1 MMGLFSR
8 KQTPESEPRTADA
21 DVQQTQPRGAE
32 TAAAGQQLPESG
44 PLRSLVDGLLVDGAE
59 RAKLTLVQR
68 GSTMSYQSE
77 RAAADGSPE
86 TDSGVVDQASPL
98 FDDVA
103 ALYTESMNSS
113 TGAWQTVVIT
123 AAAPEADGRS
133 VTVDYDFP
141 AAEHRTEQY
150 RVAGG
155 SAQAGAAQSG
165 AAQDGE
171 AQPASG
177 AATSPRSADSAQADP
192 AAQGPLGDS
201 SQGGA
206 RTGATAAGVGAGAG
220 AGAGAAAAAGGRD
233 QSAPLGQD
241 QAGTA
246 EPAAEQR
253 DLGAESRE
261 DRRRESE
268 ALSREPQAVQDT
280 EARTPEARTQE
291 ARPAE
296 ARTADA
302 RGTEAA
308 ASATSGAEARPAE
321 AEQRSVGAGVA
332 GAAAGAGAAGVVAGS
347 EQRRVPEGQLTDNGT
362 VDNLAPRQ
370 QGQEPIEVDHEVQE
384 SVARTAGHQSAAGS
398 GTGEQHAGT
407 SAALQAQGEQI
418 PAHVDHDEWRDDSGA
433 RRSPAAAPTGAAAA
447 HSVSSRDGSGAPT
460 VASGADVAPSYR
472 AAEQAAGGEDLAQGN
487 KVLSQK
493 DIARRVAGAQKRLFG
508 ADGSARDVSTVLIRV
523 RTLGTYYDALTHVR
537 QGGFWDQRSTFD
549 LIPEEDLQVQAL
561 KQDSYVEGEGA
572 PLAIMFR
579 FRPGIPPEVSFDY
592 DDEEAFVRYENRL
605 PSQNYVEELRMYP
618 RTGANIPQH
627 VNDALQDWNY

>member
-1 MMGLFSR
+1 MGLFSR

-21 DVQQTQPRGAE
+21 DVQQTQPRGDE

-77 RAAADGSPE
+77 RAAAGGSPE

-123 AAAPEADGRS
+123 AAAPEADGRA

-155 SAQAGAAQSG
+155 SARSG
-165 AAQDGE
+165 AAQPG
-171 AQPASG
+171 AAASG
-177 AATSPRSADSAQADP
+177 AAAQSADSAQADP

-201 SQGGA
+201 SQGGT
-206 RTGATAAGVGAGAG
+206 RTGATAAGAGVGAGAV
-220 AGAGAAAAAGGRD
+220 AAAAGDRD
-233 QSAPLGQD
+233 QSAPLEQD
-241 QAGTA
+241 QARTA
-246 EPAAEQR
+246 EPAAEQH

-261 DRRRESE
+261 DRRRDSE

-280 EARTPEARTQE
+280 EARTSEARSPEARPADAQAAD
-291 ARPAE
+291 ARGTEPATSATTGAE
-296 ARTADA
+296 ARTAD
-302 RGTEAA
+302 T
-308 ASATSGAEARPAE
+308 
-321 AEQRSVGAGVA
+321 EQRSAGAGVA
-332 GAAAGAGAAGVVAGS
+332 GAATGAAVGAGAAGAVAGS
-347 EQRRVPEGQLTDNGT
+347 EQERVPEGQLTDNGT

-370 QGQEPIEVDHEVQE
+370 QGQERIEVDREVQE
-384 SVARTAGHQSAAGS
+384 SVARTAGHQSTAGS
-398 GTGEQHAGT
+398 GTGEQVAGT
-407 SAALQAQGEQI
+407 AGAGASQAQGEQI
-418 PAHVDHDEWRDDSGA
+418 PSHVDHDEWRDDSSA
-433 RRSPAAAPTGAAAA
+433 QRASAAAPTGAAAA
-447 HSVSSRDGSGAPT
+447 QSVSSRDGSGAPT

>member
-1 MMGLFSR
+1 MGLFSR

-150 RVAGG
+150 RVASG
-155 SAQAGAAQSG
+155 SAQAGA
-165 AAQDGE
+165 
-171 AQPASG
+171 
-177 AATSPRSADSAQADP
+177 

-220 AGAGAAAAAGGRD
+220 AGVGAAAAAGCRD

-261 DRRRESE
+261 DRRRDSE

-296 ARTADA
+296 ARAADA

-308 ASATSGAEARPAE
+308 ASETSGAEARPVE
-321 AEQRSVGAGVA
+321 AEQRSAGAGVA

-384 SVARTAGHQSAAGS
+384 SVARTAGHQSAASS
-398 GTGEQHAGT
+398 GTSEQHAGT
-407 SAALQAQGEQI
+407 SAASQAQGEQI

>member
-150 RVAGG
+150 RVASG
-155 SAQAGAAQSG
+155 SAQAGA
-165 AAQDGE
+165 
-171 AQPASG
+171 
-177 AATSPRSADSAQADP
+177 

-206 RTGATAAGVGAGAG
+206 STGATAAGVGAGAG

-261 DRRRESE
+261 DRRRDSE
-268 ALSREPQAVQDT
+268 ALSREPQTVQDT

-296 ARTADA
+296 ARAADA

-308 ASATSGAEARPAE
+308 ASETSGAEARPVE
-321 AEQRSVGAGVA
+321 AEQRSAGAGVA

-384 SVARTAGHQSAAGS
+384 SVARTAGHQSAASS
-398 GTGEQHAGT
+398 GTSEQHAGT
-407 SAALQAQGEQI
+407 SAASQAQGEQI

>member
-1 MMGLFSR
+1 MGLFSR

-150 RVAGG
+150 RVASG
-155 SAQAGAAQSG
+155 SAQAGA
-165 AAQDGE
+165 
-171 AQPASG
+171 
-177 AATSPRSADSAQADP
+177 

-206 RTGATAAGVGAGAG
+206 STGATAAGVGAGAG

-261 DRRRESE
+261 DRRRDSE

-308 ASATSGAEARPAE
+308 ASETSGAEARPVE
-321 AEQRSVGAGVA
+321 AEQRSAGAGVA

-384 SVARTAGHQSAAGS
+384 SVARTAGHQSAASS
-398 GTGEQHAGT
+398 GTSEQHAGT
-407 SAALQAQGEQI
+407 SAASQAQGEQI

>member
-1 MMGLFSR
+1 MGLFSR
-8 KQTPESEPRTADA
+8 KQTPETEPRTADA
-21 DVQQTQPRGAE
+21 DVQQTQPGQAE
-32 TAAAGQQLPESG
+32 AAASGQQLPESG

-77 RAAADGSPE
+77 RAAAGGSPE

-123 AAAPEADGRS
+123 AAAPEADGRC

-141 AAEHRTEQY
+141 AAERRTEQY
-150 RVAGG
+150 RLAGG
-155 SAQAGAAQSG
+155 SARTGSA
-165 AAQDGE
+165 
-171 AQPASG
+171 ASG
-177 AATSPRSADSAQADP
+177 ETAASAPSPDSAQTDP
-192 AAQGPLGDS
+192 AARGPLGDS
-201 SQGGA
+201 AQDGT
-206 RTGATAAGVGAGAG
+206 RTGATATA
-220 AGAGAAAAAGGRD
+220 AGAAAAVGSRD
-233 QSAPLGQD
+233 ESAPAAQD
-241 QAGTA
+241 RAEAAGSADRQA
-246 EPAAEQR
+246 
-253 DLGAESRE
+253 DLSAESRDE
-261 DRRRESE
+261 RRRESE
-268 ALSREPQAVQDT
+268 ALAQE
-280 EARTPEARTQE
+280 PEA
-291 ARPAE
+291 ARSTESQAERNRAAE
-296 ARTADA
+296 AQ
-302 RGTEAA
+302 AA
-308 ASATSGAEARPAE
+308 GSAAPAAEAQTAGS
-321 AEQRSVGAGVA
+321 EQRSAGAGVA
-332 GAAAGAGAAGVVAGS
+332 GATAGAAVGAGAAGVAAGGA
-347 EQRRVPEGQLTDNGT
+347 EDQRVPEGQLTQDGT
-362 VDNLAPRQ
+362 VDNLAPRE
-370 QGQEPIEVDHEVQE
+370 QGQEPIEVDREVQE

-398 GTGEQHAGT
+398 GTGEQVAGV
-407 SAALQAQGEQI
+407 SGAESSQADGEQV
-418 PAHVDHDEWRDDSGA
+418 PSHVDHDEWRDD
-433 RRSPAAAPTGAAAA
+433 RSAQRSTAAAPTGAAAA
-447 HSVSSRDGSGAPT
+447 QSVSGADGAGAPT
-460 VASGADVAPSYR
+460 IASGADVAPSYR
-472 AAEQAAGGEDLAQGN
+472 AAEQASGGEDLAQGN
-487 KVLSQK
+487 KVLAQK
-493 DIARRVAGAQKRLFG
+493 EIARRVAGAQKRLFG

-627 VNDALQDWNY
+627 MNDALQDWNY

>member
-1 MMGLFSR
+1 MGLFSR

-150 RVAGG
+150 RVA
-155 SAQAGAAQSG
+155 SG
-165 AAQDGE
+165 
-171 AQPASG
+171 
-177 AATSPRSADSAQADP
+177 SAQADP

-206 RTGATAAGVGAGAG
+206 RTGAIAAGVGAGAG

-261 DRRRESE
+261 DRRRDSE

-291 ARPAE
+291 ARLAE

-308 ASATSGAEARPAE
+308 ASETSGAEARPVE
-321 AEQRSVGAGVA
+321 AEQRSAGAGVA

-398 GTGEQHAGT
+398 GTSEQHAGT
-407 SAALQAQGEQI
+407 SAASQAQGEQI

>member
-1 MMGLFSR
+1 MGLFSR

-150 RVAGG
+150 RVASG
-155 SAQAGAAQSG
+155 SAQAGA
-165 AAQDGE
+165 
-171 AQPASG
+171 
-177 AATSPRSADSAQADP
+177 

-206 RTGATAAGVGAGAG
+206 STGATAAGVGAGAG

-261 DRRRESE
+261 DRRRDSE

-308 ASATSGAEARPAE
+308 ASETSGAEARPVE
-321 AEQRSVGAGVA
+321 AEQRSAGAGVA

-398 GTGEQHAGT
+398 GTSEQHAGT
-407 SAALQAQGEQI
+407 SAASQAQGEQI

>member
-1 MMGLFSR
+1 MGLFSR

-150 RVAGG
+150 RVASG
-155 SAQAGAAQSG
+155 SAQAGA
-165 AAQDGE
+165 
-171 AQPASG
+171 
-177 AATSPRSADSAQADP
+177 

-206 RTGATAAGVGAGAG
+206 STGATAAGVGAGAG

-261 DRRRESE
+261 DRRRDSE
-268 ALSREPQAVQDT
+268 ALSREPQTVQDT

-296 ARTADA
+296 ARAADA

-308 ASATSGAEARPAE
+308 ASETSGAEARPVE
-321 AEQRSVGAGVA
+321 AEQRSAGAGVA

-384 SVARTAGHQSAAGS
+384 SVARTAGHQSAASS
-398 GTGEQHAGT
+398 GTSEQHAGT
-407 SAALQAQGEQI
+407 SAASQAQGEQI

>member
-1 MMGLFSR
+1 MGLFSR

-150 RVAGG
+150 RVASG
-155 SAQAGAAQSG
+155 SAQAGA
-165 AAQDGE
+165 
-171 AQPASG
+171 
-177 AATSPRSADSAQADP
+177 

-241 QAGTA
+241 QAGTD

-261 DRRRESE
+261 DRRRDSE

-308 ASATSGAEARPAE
+308 ASETSGAEARPVE
-321 AEQRSVGAGVA
+321 AEQRSAGAGVA
-332 GAAAGAGAAGVVAGS
+332 GAAAGAGAAGVVTGS

-398 GTGEQHAGT
+398 GTSEQHAGT
-407 SAALQAQGEQI
+407 SAASQAQGEQI

>member
-1 MMGLFSR
+1 MGLFSR

-150 RVAGG
+150 RVASG
-155 SAQAGAAQSG
+155 SAQAGA
-165 AAQDGE
+165 
-171 AQPASG
+171 
-177 AATSPRSADSAQADP
+177 

-261 DRRRESE
+261 DRRRDSE
-268 ALSREPQAVQDT
+268 ALSREPQTVQDT

-296 ARTADA
+296 ARAADA

-308 ASATSGAEARPAE
+308 ASETSGAEARPVE
-321 AEQRSVGAGVA
+321 AEQRSAGAGVA

-384 SVARTAGHQSAAGS
+384 SVARTAGHQSAASS
-398 GTGEQHAGT
+398 GTSEQHAGT
-407 SAALQAQGEQI
+407 SAASQAQGEQI

>member
-1 MMGLFSR
+1 M
-8 KQTPESEPRTADA
+8 
-21 DVQQTQPRGAE
+21 
-32 TAAAGQQLPESG
+32 
-44 PLRSLVDGLLVDGAE
+44 
-59 RAKLTLVQR
+59 
-68 GSTMSYQSE
+68 
-77 RAAADGSPE
+77 
-86 TDSGVVDQASPL
+86 
-98 FDDVA
+98 
-103 ALYTESMNSS
+103 
-113 TGAWQTVVIT
+113 
-123 AAAPEADGRS
+123 
-133 VTVDYDFP
+133 
-141 AAEHRTEQY
+141 
-150 RVAGG
+150 
-155 SAQAGAAQSG
+155 
-165 AAQDGE
+165 
-171 AQPASG
+171 
-177 AATSPRSADSAQADP
+177 
-192 AAQGPLGDS
+192 
-201 SQGGA
+201 
-206 RTGATAAGVGAGAG
+206 
-220 AGAGAAAAAGGRD
+220 
-233 QSAPLGQD
+233 
-241 QAGTA
+241 
-246 EPAAEQR
+246 
-253 DLGAESRE
+253 
-261 DRRRESE
+261 
-268 ALSREPQAVQDT
+268 
-280 EARTPEARTQE
+280 
-291 ARPAE
+291 
-296 ARTADA
+296 
-302 RGTEAA
+302 
-308 ASATSGAEARPAE
+308 
-321 AEQRSVGAGVA
+321 
-332 GAAAGAGAAGVVAGS
+332 
-347 EQRRVPEGQLTDNGT
+347 PEGQLTDNGT

-398 GTGEQHAGT
+398 GTSEQHAGT
-407 SAALQAQGEQI
+407 SAASQAQGEQI

>member
-150 RVAGG
+150 RVASG
-155 SAQAGAAQSG
+155 SAQAGA
-165 AAQDGE
+165 
-171 AQPASG
+171 
-177 AATSPRSADSAQADP
+177 

-206 RTGATAAGVGAGAG
+206 STGATAAGVGAGAG

-261 DRRRESE
+261 DRRRDSE

-308 ASATSGAEARPAE
+308 ASETSGAEARPVE
-321 AEQRSVGAGVA
+321 AEQRSAGAGVA

-384 SVARTAGHQSAAGS
+384 SVARTAGHQSAASS
-398 GTGEQHAGT
+398 GTSEQHAGT
-407 SAALQAQGEQI
+407 SAASQAQGEQI

>member
-1 MMGLFSR
+1 MGLFSR

-150 RVAGG
+150 RVASG
-155 SAQAGAAQSG
+155 SAQAGA
-165 AAQDGE
+165 
-171 AQPASG
+171 
-177 AATSPRSADSAQADP
+177 

-206 RTGATAAGVGAGAG
+206 STGATAAGVGAGAG

-261 DRRRESE
+261 DRRRDSE

-296 ARTADA
+296 ARAADA

-308 ASATSGAEARPAE
+308 ASETSGAEARPVE
-321 AEQRSVGAGVA
+321 AEQRSAGAGVA

-384 SVARTAGHQSAAGS
+384 SVARTAGHQSAASS
-398 GTGEQHAGT
+398 GTSEQHAGT
-407 SAALQAQGEQI
+407 SAASQAQGEQI

>member
-1 MMGLFSR
+1 MGLFSR

-150 RVAGG
+150 RVASG
-155 SAQAGAAQSG
+155 SAQAGA
-165 AAQDGE
+165 
-171 AQPASG
+171 
-177 AATSPRSADSAQADP
+177 

-261 DRRRESE
+261 DRRRDSE

-308 ASATSGAEARPAE
+308 ASETSGAEARPVE
-321 AEQRSVGAGVA
+321 AEQRSAG
-332 GAAAGAGAAGVVAGS
+332 AAGAGAAGVVAGS

-407 SAALQAQGEQI
+407 SAASQAQGEQI

>member
-1 MMGLFSR
+1 MGLFSR

-150 RVAGG
+150 RVASG
-155 SAQAGAAQSG
+155 SAQAGA
-165 AAQDGE
+165 
-171 AQPASG
+171 
-177 AATSPRSADSAQADP
+177 

-261 DRRRESE
+261 DRRRDSE

-308 ASATSGAEARPAE
+308 ASETSGAEARPVE
-321 AEQRSVGAGVA
+321 AEQRSAGAGVA

-384 SVARTAGHQSAAGS
+384 SVARTAGHQSAASS
-398 GTGEQHAGT
+398 GTSEQHAGT
-407 SAALQAQGEQI
+407 SAASQAQGEQI

>member
-1 MMGLFSR
+1 MGLFSR

-150 RVAGG
+150 RVASG
-155 SAQAGAAQSG
+155 SAQAGA
-165 AAQDGE
+165 
-171 AQPASG
+171 
-177 AATSPRSADSAQADP
+177 

-261 DRRRESE
+261 DRRRDSE

-308 ASATSGAEARPAE
+308 ASETSGAEARPVE
-321 AEQRSVGAGVA
+321 AEQRSAGAGVA

-398 GTGEQHAGT
+398 GTSEQHAGT
-407 SAALQAQGEQI
+407 SAASQAQGEQI

-447 HSVSSRDGSGAPT
+447 HSVSSRDDSDAPT

>member
-1 MMGLFSR
+1 PS
-8 KQTPESEPRTADA
+8 
-21 DVQQTQPRGAE
+21 
-32 TAAAGQQLPESG
+32 
-44 PLRSLVDGLLVDGAE
+44 
-59 RAKLTLVQR
+59 
-68 GSTMSYQSE
+68 
-77 RAAADGSPE
+77 
-86 TDSGVVDQASPL
+86 
-98 FDDVA
+98 
-103 ALYTESMNSS
+103 
-113 TGAWQTVVIT
+113 
-123 AAAPEADGRS
+123 GRS
-133 VTVDYDFP
+133 
-141 AAEHRTEQY
+141 
-150 RVAGG
+150 
-155 SAQAGAAQSG
+155 S
-165 AAQDGE
+165 
-171 AQPASG
+171 
-177 AATSPRSADSAQADP
+177 
-192 AAQGPLGDS
+192 
-201 SQGGA
+201 
-206 RTGATAAGVGAGAG
+206 
-220 AGAGAAAAAGGRD
+220 AAAAGGRD

-261 DRRRESE
+261 DRRRDSE

-308 ASATSGAEARPAE
+308 ASETSGAEARPVE
-321 AEQRSVGAGVA
+321 AEQRSAGAGVA

-398 GTGEQHAGT
+398 GTSEQHTGT
-407 SAALQAQGEQI
+407 SAASQAQGEQI

>member
-1 MMGLFSR
+1 MGLFSR

-150 RVAGG
+150 RVASG
-155 SAQAGAAQSG
+155 SAQAGA
-165 AAQDGE
+165 
-171 AQPASG
+171 
-177 AATSPRSADSAQADP
+177 

-206 RTGATAAGVGAGAG
+206 STGATAAGVGAGAG

-261 DRRRESE
+261 DRRRDSE
-268 ALSREPQAVQDT
+268 ALSREPQTVQDT

-308 ASATSGAEARPAE
+308 ASETSGAEARPVE
-321 AEQRSVGAGVA
+321 AEQRSAGAGVA

-398 GTGEQHAGT
+398 GTSEQHAGT
-407 SAALQAQGEQI
+407 SAASQAQGEQI

>member
-1 MMGLFSR
+1 MGLFSR

-150 RVAGG
+150 RVASG
-155 SAQAGAAQSG
+155 SAQAGA
-165 AAQDGE
+165 
-171 AQPASG
+171 
-177 AATSPRSADSAQADP
+177 

-206 RTGATAAGVGAGAG
+206 STGATAAGVGAGAG

-261 DRRRESE
+261 DRRRDSE

-280 EARTPEARTQE
+280 EARTSEARTQE

-296 ARTADA
+296 ARAADA

-308 ASATSGAEARPAE
+308 ASETSGAEARPVE
-321 AEQRSVGAGVA
+321 AEQRSAGAGVA

-384 SVARTAGHQSAAGS
+384 SVARTAGHQSAASS
-398 GTGEQHAGT
+398 GTSEQHAGT
-407 SAALQAQGEQI
+407 SAASQAQGEQI

>member
-150 RVAGG
+150 RVA
-155 SAQAGAAQSG
+155 SG
-165 AAQDGE
+165 
-171 AQPASG
+171 
-177 AATSPRSADSAQADP
+177 SAQADP

-206 RTGATAAGVGAGAG
+206 RTGAIAAGVGAGAG

-261 DRRRESE
+261 DRRRDSE

-291 ARPAE
+291 ARLAE

-308 ASATSGAEARPAE
+308 ASETSGAEARPVE
-321 AEQRSVGAGVA
+321 AEQRSAGAGVA

-398 GTGEQHAGT
+398 GTSEQHAGT
-407 SAALQAQGEQI
+407 SAASQAQGEQI

>member
-1 MMGLFSR
+1 MGLFSR

-123 AAAPEADGRS
+123 AAAPEAYGRS

-150 RVAGG
+150 RVA
-155 SAQAGAAQSG
+155 SG
-165 AAQDGE
+165 
-171 AQPASG
+171 
-177 AATSPRSADSAQADP
+177 SAQADP

-206 RTGATAAGVGAGAG
+206 RTGAS

-233 QSAPLGQD
+233 QSGPLGQD

-261 DRRRESE
+261 DRRRDSE

-308 ASATSGAEARPAE
+308 ASETSGAEARPVE
-321 AEQRSVGAGVA
+321 AEQRSAGARVA
-332 GAAAGAGAAGVVAGS
+332 GATAGAGAAGVVAGS

-398 GTGEQHAGT
+398 GTSEQHAGT
-407 SAALQAQGEQI
+407 SAASQAQGEQI

>member
-1 MMGLFSR
+1 MGLFSR

-150 RVAGG
+150 RVA
-155 SAQAGAAQSG
+155 SG
-165 AAQDGE
+165 
-171 AQPASG
+171 
-177 AATSPRSADSAQADP
+177 SAQADP

-206 RTGATAAGVGAGAG
+206 RMGATAAGVGAGAG

-261 DRRRESE
+261 DRRRDSE

-308 ASATSGAEARPAE
+308 ASETSGAEARPVE
-321 AEQRSVGAGVA
+321 AEQRSAGAGVA

-398 GTGEQHAGT
+398 GTSEQHAGT
-407 SAALQAQGEQI
+407 SAASQAQGEQI

>member
-1 MMGLFSR
+1 MGLFSR

-150 RVAGG
+150 RVASG
-155 SAQAGAAQSG
+155 SAQAGA
-165 AAQDGE
+165 
-171 AQPASG
+171 
-177 AATSPRSADSAQADP
+177 

-280 EARTPEARTQE
+280 EARAPEARTQE

-308 ASATSGAEARPAE
+308 ASETSGAEARPVE
-321 AEQRSVGAGVA
+321 AEQRSAGAGVA
-332 GAAAGAGAAGVVAGS
+332 GATAGAGAAGVVAGS

-398 GTGEQHAGT
+398 GTSEQHAGT
-407 SAALQAQGEQI
+407 SAASQAQGEQI

>member
-1 MMGLFSR
+1 MGLFSR
-8 KQTPESEPRTADA
+8 KQTPESAPRAAEP
-21 DVQQTQPRGAE
+21 DVQETQQASAPQPSGRE
-32 TAAAGQQLPESG
+32 QLPAQG
-44 PLRSLVDGLLVDGAE
+44 PLRSLVDGLLVDGAQ

-68 GSTMSYQSE
+68 GSTMSYQTE
-77 RAAADGSPE
+77 RAVADGAPE

-113 TGAWQTVVIT
+113 TGAWQTVVIS
-123 AAAPEADGRS
+123 AGAEDAGSRP
-133 VTVDYDFP
+133 VTVDYDYP
-141 AAEHRTEQY
+141 SAEHRTEEYEIGRRGTSSAERTAQAP
-150 RVAGG
+150 AGDERASSADRPRDARQADSG
-155 SAQAGAAQSG
+155 SGVGTAAGTAAGAGAGAATVSG
-165 AAQDGE
+165 GSGSRDQEDRVRVVDAGTEGADRRESGQAQT
-171 AQPASG
+171 A
-177 AATSPRSADSAQADP
+177 
-192 AAQGPLGDS
+192 S
-201 SQGGA
+201 SQTASSQAAPARADQPSDDADAARRDDRQDDRARSEADRTESNRPEEGGD
-206 RTGATAAGVGAGAG
+206 RSSAAAAGAG
-220 AGAGAAAAAGGRD
+220 AGAGTAA
-233 QSAPLGQD
+233 L
-241 QAGTA
+241 
-246 EPAAEQR
+246 
-253 DLGAESRE
+253 
-261 DRRRESE
+261 
-268 ALSREPQAVQDT
+268 
-280 EARTPEARTQE
+280 
-291 ARPAE
+291 
-296 ARTADA
+296 
-302 RGTEAA
+302 
-308 ASATSGAEARPAE
+308 
-321 AEQRSVGAGVA
+321 
-332 GAAAGAGAAGVVAGS
+332 AGS
-347 EQRRVPEGQLTDNGT
+347 GIDDRAARSDQDERVPEGQLTEDGT

-384 SVARTAGHQSAAGS
+384 SVARTAGHQSTAGS
-398 GTGEQHAGT
+398 GTGEQVAGEQG
-407 SAALQAQGEQI
+407 SAAQGSAQRTTGEQGSAQQ
-418 PAHVDHDEWRDDSGA
+418 PRVGEDQVPSHVDHDEWRDDRGA
-433 RRSPAAAPTGAAAA
+433 QRTAAAPTGAAAA
-447 HSVSSRDGSGAPT
+447 RSASTPDEAGAPT
-460 VASGADVAPSYR
+460 MASGADVAPSYR
-472 AAEQAAGGEDLAQGN
+472 AAEQAGGGEDLAQGN

>member
-1 MMGLFSR
+1 MGLFSR

-150 RVAGG
+150 RVA
-155 SAQAGAAQSG
+155 SG
-165 AAQDGE
+165 
-171 AQPASG
+171 
-177 AATSPRSADSAQADP
+177 SAQADP

-261 DRRRESE
+261 DRRRDSE

-291 ARPAE
+291 ARLAE

-308 ASATSGAEARPAE
+308 ASETSGAEARPVE
-321 AEQRSVGAGVA
+321 AEQRSAGAGVA

-398 GTGEQHAGT
+398 GTSEQHAGT
-407 SAALQAQGEQI
+407 SAASQAQGEQI

>member
-1 MMGLFSR
+1 MGLFSR

-150 RVAGG
+150 RVASG
-155 SAQAGAAQSG
+155 SAQAGA
-165 AAQDGE
+165 
-171 AQPASG
+171 
-177 AATSPRSADSAQADP
+177 

-206 RTGATAAGVGAGAG
+206 STGATTAGVGAGAG

-261 DRRRESE
+261 DRRRDSE

-296 ARTADA
+296 ARAADA

-308 ASATSGAEARPAE
+308 ASETSGAEARPVE
-321 AEQRSVGAGVA
+321 AEQRSAGAGVA

-384 SVARTAGHQSAAGS
+384 SVARTAGHQSAASS
-398 GTGEQHAGT
+398 GTSEQHAGT
-407 SAALQAQGEQI
+407 SAASQAQGEQI